1 MRLILLG
8 LAFLATLC
16 VTAQAQVAPIGFQ
29 SPSHNI
35 FCQLL
40 EDDAQATL
48 RCDIMEATVTAPRPR
63 DCDLE
68 YGKGFEISNARGRP
82 GERICFGDTMADR
95 SLPVLAY
102 GAVWQR
108 RGFTCTSEQTGVT
121 CFNAER
127 RGFSL
132 SRTAQSVF

>member
-1 MRLILLG
+1 MRLFLL
-8 LAFLATLC
+8 AIIFLAISM
-16 VTAQAQVAPIGFQ
+16 TAQAQVAPIGFQ
-29 SPSHNI
+29 SPSRNI
-35 FCQLL
+35 FCQFF
-40 EDDAQATL
+40 DDNTQATV

-63 DCDLE
+63 DCPLA
-68 YGKGFEISNARGRP
+68 YGKAFEISNIRGRP
-82 GERICFGDTMADR
+82 GGRICHGDTVEDR
-95 SLPVLAY
+95 TLPVLAY

-132 SRTAQSVF
+132 SRASQSVF